1 MLNLTAK
8 QLAAEIAAKRVSS
21 VEVAEFFLKRI
32 NTLGKTLNAFI
43 SVNAETTLAAAKA
56 ADAQIAAGKADPR
69 RRDDRDGEQGLCHL
83 KTGLRHQAGSQAA
96 PTRTAVEQWY
106 SMLCVPK
113 HQMMSLLV
121 CGT

>member
-43 SVNAETTLAAAKA
+43 SVDAEIGRA
-56 ADAQIAAGKADPR
+56 
-69 RRDDRDGEQGLCHL
+69 H
-83 KTGLRHQAGSQAA
+83 
-96 PTRTAVEQWY
+96 V
-106 SMLCVPK
+106 
-113 HQMMSLLV
+113 
-121 CGT
+121 